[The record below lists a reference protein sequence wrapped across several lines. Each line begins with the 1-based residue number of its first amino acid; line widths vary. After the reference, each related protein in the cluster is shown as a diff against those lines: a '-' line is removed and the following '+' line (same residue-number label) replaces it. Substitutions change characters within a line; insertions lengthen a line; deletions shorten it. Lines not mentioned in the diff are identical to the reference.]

1 MSVRCIT
8 QVWDKS
14 AHSGTDLLMLLALAD
29 YSDDEGNSYPAV
41 ASLAR
46 KCRMKTRN
54 ANYVIKALQVSGE
67 LRVLQNE
74 GPRGTNRYRIML
86 AQLGAVKPLQRVAP
100 LQSLAPLQHSAPTP
114 AMHGCLPL
122 QPIADEPSLNRQE
135 PSPSKTAS
143 IGFDVFY
150 KAYPRKV
157 GKEAAGKAFA
167 KAKAIASLD
176 NILADIDRRVS
187 GGEWT
192 AEKSQYIPHPA
203 TYLNG
208 KRWEDEQYAGNS
220 SAMGGILPGAI

>member
-14 AHSGTDLLMLLALAD
+14 AHTGTDLLMLLALAD
-29 YSDDEGNSYPAV
+29 YSDDDGNSYPAV

-46 KCRMKTRN
+46 KCRMKSRN
-54 ANYVIKALQVSGE
+54 ANYVIKALQDSGE
-67 LRVLQNE
+67 LKVLKNE

-86 AQLGAVKPLQRVAP
+86 AQLGASKALQRVAP
-100 LQSLAPLQHSAPTP
+100 LQAIAPLQRIAPTP
-114 AMHGCLPL
+114 ATQCAKPL

-135 PSPSKTAS
+135 PSTSKTAP

-157 GKEAAGKAFA
+157 GKESAAKAFA
-167 KAKAIASLD
+167 KVKAHAVLST
-176 NILADIDRRVS
+176 ILADIDHRVS

-192 AEKSQYIPHPA
+192 AEKLQYIPHPA

-208 KRWEDEQYAGNS
+208 KRWEDEQDAGNGGTV
-220 SAMGGILPGAI
+220 GGILAGAI

>member
-14 AHSGTDLLMLLALAD
+14 AHSGTELLMLLALAD

-46 KCRMKTRN
+46 KCRTKERN
-54 ANYVIKALQVSGE
+54 AHYIIKALQDSGE
-67 LRVLQNE
+67 LRILQNE
-74 GPRGTNRYRIML
+74 GPKGTNRYRIML
-86 AQLGAVKPLQRVAP
+86 ARLGA
-100 LQSLAPLQHSAPTP
+100 SE
-114 AMHGCLPL
+114 PL
-122 QPIADEPSLNRQE
+122 QPIAPPATQCTLQPIARGGATQCAKGVQPIAPEPSLNRQE
-135 PSPSKTAS
+135 PSTSKTAP

-157 GKEAAGKAFA
+157 GKEAATKAFA
-167 KAKAIASLD
+167 KAKAGAVLA

-192 AEKSQYIPHPA
+192 TEKVQFIPHPA

-208 KRWEDEQYAGNS
+208 KRWEDEQDAGNS
-220 SAMGGILPGAI
+220 GTVGGILPGAI